1 MASFVVGCGLGSS
14 QALREF
20 QISGFQT
27 GVPRPV
33 RNPGASGDICKAG
46 RNNRVCCVGS
56 LGGAKPPK
64 EVVVKAR
71 SEGAS
76 GKGVDTAEDQRGQGP

>member
-1 MASFVVGCGLGSS
+1 M
-14 QALREF
+14 
-20 QISGFQT
+20 
-27 GVPRPV
+27 
-33 RNPGASGDICKAG
+33 
-46 RNNRVCCVGS
+46 CCVGS

-76 GKGVDTAEDQRGQGP
+76 GKGIDTAEAGVTCADQSG